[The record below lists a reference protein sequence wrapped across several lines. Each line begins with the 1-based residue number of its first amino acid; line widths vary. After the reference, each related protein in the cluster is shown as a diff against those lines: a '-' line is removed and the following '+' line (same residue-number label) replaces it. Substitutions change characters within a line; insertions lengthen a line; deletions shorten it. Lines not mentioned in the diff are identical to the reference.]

1 MGIMRPKRCWGKMLE
16 SLEDRLWETM
26 FRDGQRLLRE
36 GKHEQALKEFRAA
49 LSISNKFDQD
59 DPRKTQSLNGLA
71 IAHTVRQEFADA
83 EPLFKQAAELHLTQT
98 NGEED
103 LELARVFKH
112 LALVYNSQHKYQQAE
127 EAYARCLCIFERLSP
142 QHADVETVRTQLS
155 KIQKRMQDTKRRQ
168 GDGDMLVVLKS
179 KPAEAP
185 DTDNQ
190 KAPPR
195 PAPVPAATDAAGAPP
210 LGVSAVRQEFR
221 TEIRPQTLEDMVG
234 KVLDEKYQVLERVA
248 AGGMSVIYKA
258 RHALLDR
265 MVAIKV
271 MHPHLVSNMR
281 NVKRFSQEARTAS
294 GLTHPNI
301 VTVRDFGV
309 TRDGLCYIVMDYV
322 EGETLA
328 TRINRDHH
336 IQDKDFVPVFKQI
349 VDALTYAHACRVLHR
364 DLKPSNIMIRP
375 NTANDQVKLVD
386 FGIAKMVAQDE
397 ESLSLT
403 QTGETVGSPLYMSP
417 EQCRGHQV
425 DNRSDIYS
433 LGCLAYKSLT
443 GFPPFLGGSDID
455 VYFKHINEEPPT
467 FASAAP
473 DIEVDPQLERIVM
486 QCLQKTPARRQ
497 QTMEELRAQLDE
509 LHLGP

>member
-1 MGIMRPKRCWGKMLE
+1 MLE

-36 GKHEQALKEFRAA
+36 GKHDQALKEFKAA
-49 LSISNKFDQD
+49 LSLAAKFEQD
-59 DPRKTQSLNGLA
+59 DPRRTQSLNGLA

-83 EPLFKQAAELHLTQT
+83 EPLFQQAVEMLLSQT

-103 LELARVFKH
+103 LELARVLKH
-112 LALVYNSQHKYQQAE
+112 LALVYNSQHKFQLAE
-127 EAYARCLCIFERLSP
+127 DSYSRCLRIYERLAPSHP
-142 QHADVETVRTQLS
+142 DVETVRQQLA
-155 KIQKRMQDTKRRQ
+155 KIQKRVQEMKRRQ
-168 GDGDMLVVLKS
+168 TEGDMLVIVKS

-185 DTDNQ
+185 ETEV
-190 KAPPR
+190 PH
-195 PAPVPAATDAAGAPP
+195 PAPRTASAPSATDQAGKPP
-210 LGVSAVRQEFR
+210 VGISAVRQGVA
-221 TEIRPQTLEDMVG
+221 EIRPMPLEDMVG
-234 KVLDEKYQVLERVA
+234 KVLDDRYQVLERVA
-248 AGGMSVIYKA
+248 SGGMSVIYKA

-281 NVKRFSQEARTAS
+281 NVRRFSQEAKTAC

-328 TRINRDHH
+328 TRINREHH
-336 IQDKDFVPVFKQI
+336 IEGRDFVPICQQI
-349 VDALTYAHACRVLHR
+349 VDALLYAHSCRVLHR
-364 DLKPSNIMIRP
+364 DLKPSNIMICKVRD
-375 NTANDQVKLVD
+375 AEVVKLVD
-386 FGIAKMVAQDE
+386 FGIAKMVSTDE
-397 ESLSLT
+397 EALSLT

-417 EQCRGHQV
+417 EQCRGQEV
-425 DNRSDIYS
+425 DIRSDIYS

-455 VYFKHINEEPPT
+455 VYFKHINEEPPS
-467 FASAAP
+467 FASACP
-473 DIEVDPQLERIVM
+473 DIEVPPELERIIM
-486 QCLQKTPARRQ
+486 QTLQKSPARRQ
-497 QTMEELRAQLDE
+497 QNMQEVRKQLDE
-509 LHLGP
+509 LQL